1 MNTSEQAREHLAKQR
16 LDEEHLRQNLKE
28 RSVEA
33 VSTHHESEM
42 SSESR
47 ELATD
52 RRQQSDRRQDNML
65 MRSEVHMNPSEQ
77 AREHLAQQRLDEEH
91 LRQKLKE
98 RSVETVSTHQESEI
112 SAESRELATDRRQ
125 QSDRRQDS
133 MLMRAEAE
141 IEAAKVE
148 AAKTETPDTRQ

>member
-1 MNTSEQAREHLAKQR
+1 MNTSEQAREHLAQQR
-16 LDEEHLRQNLKE
+16 LDKEHLRQNLKE

-42 SSESR
+42 
-47 ELATD
+47 
-52 RRQQSDRRQDNML
+52 
-65 MRSEVHMNPSEQ
+65 
-77 AREHLAQQRLDEEH
+77 
-91 LRQKLKE
+91 
-98 RSVETVSTHQESEI
+98 

-141 IEAAKVE
+141 IEAAKVD
-148 AAKTETPDTRQ
+148 AAKTETPDTKQ